1 MCMAKPLSM
10 NRSDK
15 MILLWIHEASR
26 VFFDRLTTEED
37 KEWFNKKIYDLATGN
52 LRLDTPFEELFVKKQ
67 VMFCDFMKRGLPIA
81 DRHYDEI
88 KDFDLAVQKIK
99 EYQMMYNEEPHHT
112 NKFDLVMFPEAMQHI
127 CRITR
132 ILRQPRGSVL
142 LVGVGGSGKQ
152 TLTRLSAFISDCQ
165 FFNVEVKK
173 NYGIKDFRMDVKKP
187 MMKAG
192 AQQERSLFLLNDNQ
206 ITDESFLE
214 DINNLLNSGEIQG
227 IWEAEDKEAI

>member
-1 MCMAKPLSM
+1 
-10 NRSDK
+10 

-37 KEWFNKKIYDLATGN
+37 KDWFNKKIFELATGN
-52 LRLDTPFEELFVKKQ
+52 LRLDATFEDIFVKKQ
-67 VMFCDFMKRGLPIA
+67 IMFCDFMKRGLAMP
-81 DRHYDEI
+81 DRQYDEV
-88 KDFDLAVQKIK
+88 KEFELAVQKIK
-99 EYQMMYNEEPHHT
+99 EYEKMYNEEPSNT

-152 TLTRLSAFISDCQ
+152 TLTRLSSFISECQ

-173 NYGIKDFRMDVKKP
+173 NYGLKDFRLDLKKP

-192 AQQERSLFLLNDNQ
+192 AS
-206 ITDESFLE
+206 
-214 DINNLLNSGEIQG
+214 
-227 IWEAEDKEAI
+227 